1 MHVDDQQTGFVRTL
15 TLARP
20 EKKNALTVAM
30 YGWSIG
36 TFAEP
41 LLLGGLNEQ
50 RTLAWTLYQRGVVST
65 DYGVSATMGI
75 VLLVVAFVVTYFSL
89 RYSRGALV
97 E

>member
-1 MHVDDQQTGFVRTL
+1 MPRRWRGRLV
-15 TLARP
+15 
-20 EKKNALTVAM
+20 TV
-30 YGWSIG
+30 
-36 TFAEP
+36 
-41 LLLGGLNEQ
+41 LLGGLNEQ